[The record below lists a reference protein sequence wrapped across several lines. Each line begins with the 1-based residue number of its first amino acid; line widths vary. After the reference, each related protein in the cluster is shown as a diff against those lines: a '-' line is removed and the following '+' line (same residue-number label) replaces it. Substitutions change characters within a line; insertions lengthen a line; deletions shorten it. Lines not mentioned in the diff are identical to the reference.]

1 MSILIFY
8 DTIPCDFYQQEIDF
22 LKNYGNIDSKFRF
35 VHLASKRAKML
46 LKGAKPKIRTKSKN
60 PIRIAQMEVKEG
72 VIDFEIIKSLREEL
86 PESEERIFLGG
97 DAVEEV
103 EEAADEHAEGTEEV
117 VDEEEAETELS
128 VEFEE
133 ELGTEPGE
141 DEKE

>member
-1 MSILIFY
+1 
-8 DTIPCDFYQQEIDF
+8 
-22 LKNYGNIDSKFRF
+22 LKNFGDIDSKFRF

-60 PIRIAQMEVKEG
+60 PIRIAQTEVREG
-72 VIDFEIIKSLREEL
+72 LIDFEIIKSLKEEL
-86 PESEERIFLGG
+86 PEPEERIFLGG

-103 EEAADEHAEGTEEV
+103 EDASDDAAEGTEEV

-128 VEFEE
+128 VEFDE
-133 ELGTEPGE
+133 ELGEEPGG

>member
-1 MSILIFY
+1 
-8 DTIPCDFYQQEIDF
+8 

-60 PIRIAQMEVKEG
+60 PIRIAQTEVKEG
-72 VIDFEIIKSLREEL
+72 VIDFEIIKSLKEEL

-97 DAVEEV
+97 VAGEESDDGQGDAAETGEV
-103 EEAADEHAEGTEEV
+103 V
-117 VDEEEAETELS
+117 VDEEEAESELS
-128 VEFEE
+128 VEFDEDAAV
-133 ELGTEPGE
+133 EPGE